1 LRVLLVEDH
10 HEIAAAIAIM
20 LKRRNYAV
28 VRAENGHA
36 GLALLCDGGFD
47 LAIVDIVLPGLDGF
61 AVCEGARRAGV
72 DVPILILTARDSIA
86 DRVRGLDAG
95 ADDYLI
101 KPFYE
106 EELAARL
113 RTLGRRARIAPAQQ
127 LIFGELIVDLGARCV
142 SARGRVV
149 PLAPTEFRIVEL
161 LARNK
166 GFVLERHVILERVW
180 GGEFE
185 GESNIVDVYMSAIRR
200 KFKETGLSFALRTVR
215 GSGYRFDG

>member
-1 LRVLLVEDH
+1 VRVLLVEDH
-10 HEIAAAIAIM
+10 HEIAAAIAVM
-20 LKRRNYAV
+20 LKRQRYAV
-28 VRAENGHA
+28 VRAENGQT
-36 GLALLCDGGFD
+36 GLTLLCDGGFD

-72 DVPILILTARDSIA
+72 EVPIIMLTARDSVA

-101 KPFYE
+101 KPFHE

-113 RTLGRRARIAPAQQ
+113 RTLGRRARVPPAQQ
-127 LIFGELIVDLGARCV
+127 LVFGDLVVDVGARCV

-166 GFVLERHVILERVW
+166 GFVLERHVILERIW
-180 GGEFE
+180 GGAFE

-200 KFKETGLSFALRTVR
+200 KFKETGLPFALRTVR